1 MASNTLRGTTRV
13 QTMETLYPAAAT
25 LVAYLVGSL
34 SFAVIVSRV
43 MGLNDPRTYGSGNPG
58 ATNVLR
64 SGSRLAAVLTLLLD
78 ALKGFVPVFL
88 VSQFGAKF
96 GLGEGTVA
104 MVGLAAFLG
113 HLWPVFFKFAGGKGV
128 ATAAGVLLGMNPW
141 LGLATLATWIIIAAF
156 FRYSSLAA
164 VVSAV
169 FAPFYQLL
177 IWGGGPVA
185 ISITVMGLLLVWRH
199 TANIQKLLNGTESKL
214 GQKAQ
219 VAAAAVASQ
228 AHGHAHAHGKPHHR
242 HDHKHGAKS

>member
-1 MASNTLRGTTRV
+1 
-13 QTMETLYPAAAT
+13 METLYPAAAT
-25 LVAYLVGSL
+25 VVAYLVGSL

-64 SGSRLAAVLTLLLD
+64 SGNRLAAVLTLLLD

-88 VSQFGAKF
+88 VSQFGARF

-128 ATAAGVLLGMNPW
+128 ATAAGVLLGINPW

-164 VVSAV
+164 LVSAV

-177 IWGGGPVA
+177 IWGGGPAA
-185 ISITVMGLLLVWRH
+185 IAVTVMGLLLVWRH
-199 TANIQKLLNGTESKL
+199 SANIQKLFNGTESKL
-214 GQKAQ
+214 GQKTQ
-219 VAAAAVASQ
+219 AAAPVLP
-228 AHGHAHAHGKPHHR
+228 HAHAHPPAHPHTHTRSHAHGKHH
-242 HDHKHGAKS
+242 HKHGAKP